1 MKLIIMTISW
11 VQFSGIKYIHG
22 VPLWGHFPTLI
33 PSSLDSLEVAE
44 QDFDD

>member
-22 VPLWGHFPTLI
+22 VLLGTLSY
-33 PSSLDSLEVAE
+33 PHPQQSGLTRSGRAG
-44 QDFDD
+44 F